1 MRVRTKSAMKTTSSS
16 EPPIMRSSNPGTIW
30 SNFVKIWCSLLSLVV
45 VTIGK
50 QIRKDSGIRL
60 TLR

>member
-1 MRVRTKSAMKTTSSS
+1 VRVRTKSAMKTTSSS

-45 VTIGK
+45 VTIRK
-50 QIRKDSGIRL
+50 QIRKD
-60 TLR
+60 